1 MSSERCPSLGA
12 EVTLIKIPLN
22 ISALNSFFHGTFE
35 SVMKSGAIALPFLG
49 DEYVTFCAM

>member
-12 EVTLIKIPLN
+12 EVTLIKIPLY